1 MCVCVCASCAGNGC
15 AVAHHR
21 VNRSWS
27 VWAWHYLTLYI
38 SASLP
43 LLSFILCVC
52 VCVSATK
59 KKKVAIRRGE
69 SDGRET
75 STIHVLYI
83 VYVYNIDFAIT
94 YEGLR
99 WLSFNDR
106 SSLSPWWNMHMEV
119 GSRMKQPRSSLY
131 QIYHPYFICFLPM
144 LVCSTF
150 SFAFWIFFYFLTIQV
165 VFDAVKLRDGQSR
178 RWWAAVKSAGPYIYY
193 MLCVYV
199 YEL

>member
-1 MCVCVCASCAGNGC
+1 MCVCVC
-15 AVAHHR
+15 VHHVPVMAALLLIIESTEVGVCGR
-21 VNRSWS
+21 DTTSLS
-27 VWAWHYLTLYI
+27 I
-38 SASLP
+38 SQL
-43 LLSFILCVC
+43 LCLFYLSFCVC
-52 VCVSATK
+52 VCVFQPP

-150 SFAFWIFFYFLTIQV
+150 SFAFWIFFFFF
-165 VFDAVKLRDGQSR
+165 FDHSTCFWCSQIKG
-178 RWWAAVKSAGPYIYY
+178 WPK
-193 MLCVYV
+193 
-199 YEL
+199 